1 VIAPW
6 EIKELPEEWIM
17 GAQTLNT
24 RIAPAIKANKII
36 DQKLAAWQANHPAYR
51 KHQ

>member
-6 EIKELPEEWIM
+6 EIQNLPNEWLEA
-17 GAQTLNT
+17 AQTLNT
-24 RIAPAIKANKII
+24 RLDKARKANKII